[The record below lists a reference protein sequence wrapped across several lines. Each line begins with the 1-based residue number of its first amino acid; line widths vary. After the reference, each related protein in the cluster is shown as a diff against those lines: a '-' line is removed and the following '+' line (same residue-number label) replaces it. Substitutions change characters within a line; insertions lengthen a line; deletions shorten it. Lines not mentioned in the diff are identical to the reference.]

1 MLTLLIMFMLF
12 VGINNLVRHGEKKA
26 EMRQEII
33 DLYKSGASEQEVM
46 AKALEYKY
54 GSMK

>member
-1 MLTLLIMFMLF
+1 MTLLVIVMLF
-12 VGINNLVRHGEKKA
+12 VGINKLFRHEEKRY

-54 GSMK
+54 GRME